1 VAPEPPR
8 GTDLADFTAFVRGCR
23 PRLLR
28 TAFLICGDRDL
39 AEDLVQSALV
49 KVALRWPA
57 LRDGAPEAYLRTVLY
72 RDAVSWWRR
81 HRREVTVA
89 QLPEPIGP
97 DESEQVWLRMV
108 FAGALARLTPM
119 QRAVLVLR
127 FLEDHTEARTADVLG
142 VSIGTVK
149 SRTSVALR
157 RLRELAPELA
167 ELVDEGTTR

>member
-1 VAPEPPR
+1 MKP
-8 GTDLADFTAFVRGCR
+8 
-23 PRLLR
+23 
-28 TAFLICGDRDL
+28 
-39 AEDLVQSALV
+39 
-49 KVALRWPA
+49 K
-57 LRDGAPEAYLRTVLY
+57 
-72 RDAVSWWRR
+72 
-81 HRREVTVA
+81 
-89 QLPEPIGP
+89 
-97 DESEQVWLRMV
+97 VWLDLKIV
-108 FAGALARLTPM
+108 PEALARLTPM